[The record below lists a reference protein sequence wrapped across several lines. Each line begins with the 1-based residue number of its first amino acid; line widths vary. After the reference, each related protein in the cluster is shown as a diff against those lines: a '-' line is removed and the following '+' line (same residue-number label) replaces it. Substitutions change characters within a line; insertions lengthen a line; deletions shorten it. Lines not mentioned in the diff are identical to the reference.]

1 MSGKQLAIS
10 GILLTVALG
19 LAGLGFQAMSTNP
32 LFVMPKRM
40 PIVFF
45 IVAGIIL
52 FVALVFIARCI
63 LSNKNKQREGKKQ
76 YSNGTVLLQLID
88 ETYQEISSITGHT
101 IDRLRD
107 LQWQGMGEVF
117 KDVTGINPDSVSDA
131 MQYWTIKGLVQFK
144 SGEEITV
151 DKEADEFSKKIAKE
165 IGSNKDPESLATNLT
180 LSIRHR
186 FLDGQLK
193 KDRAYKNLQQ
203 FLRRERDK
211 YPDQAICDAV
221 DLYLEHSFMVNA
233 VWVVAEYDLV
243 GIPAF
248 EKTFEYKILPGPIV
262 LRVEDVPNQAGREME
277 KYRNKVAVAIDHYL
291 KEKAGRIVHKK

>member
-19 LAGLGFQAMSTNP
+19 LAGLGFQTMSTNP
-32 LFVMPKRM
+32 LFVMPKWM

-45 IVAGIIL
+45 IASGIVL
-52 FVALVFIARCI
+52 FVSLGYIALCI
-63 LSNKNKQREGKKQ
+63 FSKKKQKEGKQKH
-76 YSNGTVLLQLID
+76 NDGTVLLQLLD
-88 ETYQEISSITGHT
+88 ENYQELRSVTERT
-101 IDRLRD
+101 INRLRD
-107 LQWQGMGEVF
+107 QQWQGMGEVF

-277 KYRNKVAVAIDHYL
+277 KYRNKVAVAIDNYL